1 MRQSMAENRA
11 MVKAVRQMKAA
22 YQSDVLLKLMFF
34 DVNKAEGLGQGCSPK
49 PHLGF
54 KRSDWRLPFSLAQG

>member
-49 PHLGF
+49 PHVAF

>member
-1 MRQSMAENRA
+1 MRQSMVENRA
-11 MVKAVRQMKAA
+11 MVKAMRQMKAD
-22 YQSDVLLKLMFF
+22 YHSDLLLKLIF

-49 PHLGF
+49 PHVGF